1 MSNQPDGPMADPPL
15 DLSTR
20 LAFENTY
27 LAQERTQMSW
37 VQVCLALISFGFTIA
52 KAFETLH
59 EYRGTTAPL
68 LGGRTVGMLMI
79 VLGLVSLT
87 LASVQHRRA
96 MKAMRKQCPTLPMSQ
111 AGVLALLLT
120 ALGMVALI
128 SAFLRH

>member
-1 MSNQPDGPMADPPL
+1 MNDRTEAINALPL

-27 LAQERTQMSW
+27 VAQERTQMSW

-59 EYRGTTAPL
+59 EHQGTASPL
-68 LGGRTVGMLMI
+68 LGGRTVGLLMLAI
-79 VLGLVSLT
+79 GLVSLT

-96 MKAMRKQCPTLPMSQ
+96 MKALRRQCPTL
-111 AGVLALLLT
+111 
-120 ALGMVALI
+120 
-128 SAFLRH
+128 